1 MIKSVRALPWIVAA
15 VTVAQVTATL
25 VLDLSASDAAG
36 RYRLGP
42 TGVLFIIGVAVF
54 APVGALIALR
64 QPRNPLGWIA
74 LFVGFFVTLND
85 ALYQYVV
92 SATYDARELPAA
104 DVVGWVQSWIWT
116 VGFSLMGLLMLLFP
130 TGSPPSRRWRTVVWM
145 LVVPPLVVPV
155 IMLSV
160 WGENVGFFVDDRQ
173 VEAAVGPPVQAMIFL
188 LFGGLAL
195 SLVSLVVRYRRAAG
209 DQRRQLKWIG
219 YAAAVLAM
227 FTVINVFVFEL
238 LGLIGSPVAIAVEY
252 IGSLA
257 IGAFPI
263 AVGMAVF
270 KHRLFDIDL
279 IVNRTLVYGALTAI
293 LVAAYGLGVLIFT
306 TILDPVTGDNDIA
319 IAASTLAVA
328 ALFGPARRRI
338 QSFIDRRFYR
348 SRYDAQQTLEGF
360 ARRLREEVDL
370 DALSAEVVAVIG
382 STVQPAFAGVWLANR
397 NDFRTIDRYKES
409 HERDR

>member
-1 MIKSVRALPWIVAA
+1 VIKSVRALPWIVAA

-25 VLDLSASDAAG
+25 VLD
-36 RYRLGP
+36 LGP

>member
-74 LFVGFFVTLND
+74 LFVGFFVSLND
-85 ALYQYVV
+85 ALFQYVV
-92 SATYDARELPAA
+92 SATYDGRELPAA
-104 DVVGWVQSWIWT
+104 AVVGWIQTWIWT
-116 VGFSLMGLLMLLFP
+116 VGFSLMGLLVLLFP
-130 TGSPPSRRWRTVVWM
+130 TGSPPSPRWRSVMWM
-145 LVVPPLVVPV
+145 LVVPPVVVPV
-155 IMLSV
+155 TMMSV
-160 WGENVGFFVDDRQ
+160 WGEDVGFFVDDRQ

-195 SLVSLVVRYRRAAG
+195 SLLSLVVRYRHAAG

-238 LGLIGSPVAIAVEY
+238 LGLVGSPIAIAVEY
-252 IGSLA
+252 VGSLA
-257 IGAFPI
+257 VGAFPI

-279 IVNRTLVYGALTAI
+279 IVNRTLVYAALTAV
-293 LVAAYGLGVLIFT
+293 LVGAYALGVLIFRT
-306 TILDPVTGDNDIA
+306 VLDPVTGDNDIA

-328 ALFGPARRRI
+328 ALFGPARRKI
-338 QSFIDRRFYR
+338 QAFIDRRFYR
-348 SRYDAQQTLEGF
+348 SRYDAQQTLESF
-360 ARRLREEVDL
+360 AARLRDEIDL
-370 DALSAEVVAVIG
+370 DALSGELLEVVAH
-382 STVQPAFAGVWLANR
+382 TVQPRHVGVWLR
-397 NDFRTIDRYKES
+397 
-409 HERDR
+409 

>member
-1 MIKSVRALPWIVAA
+1 VIKSVRALPWIVAA

>member
-1 MIKSVRALPWIVAA
+1 MRKVVRALPWVVALITA
-15 VTVAQVTATL
+15 AQVAATL
-25 VLDLSASDAAG
+25 VLDAGASDAAG

-42 TGVLFIIGVAVF
+42 TGVLFIVGVAMF
-54 APVGALIALR
+54 APVGALIASR
-64 QPRNPLGWIA
+64 KPNNPLGWIA

-338 QSFIDRRFYR
+338 QAFIDRRFYR